1 MRVLS
6 KLLLL
11 SLVFSTV
18 GAIAQPQPVQL
29 FDGRQAIS
37 GRGSSLPAAESAF
50 VKNEVRQR
58 ANHPVL
64 KRRLEGLNPTFEEL
78 EVRDWTDGSFTR
90 KGAKQRAY
98 LYRYSYTNGVVVT
111 ENSKV
116 VAHYSGDPGDYA
128 LFIAARKA
136 PDLNG
141 DGRSDLVLL
150 RNTEDTPDITAY
162 VFSLDKTQ
170 SSYLG
175 ATLVYT
181 SNIRPGEDPV
191 PNEEIEDIAY
201 KASGTGSALSRQKY
215 VKHGDGGWRAQGTA
229 EAFKLEG
236 GAQVV
241 LSRLDVKSAK

>member
-18 GAIAQPQPVQL
+18 AATAQPQPVQL

-37 GRGSSLPAAESAF
+37 GRGSSLPAAETTL
-50 VKNEVRQR
+50 VKNEVRKR

-64 KRRLEGLNPTFEEL
+64 KRRLESLNPTFDEF
-78 EVRDWTDGSFTR
+78 EVRDWADGSFTR

-136 PDLNG
+136 SDLNG
-141 DGRSDLVLL
+141 DGRSELVLL
-150 RNTEDTPDITAY
+150 RNTEDTADITAY
-162 VFSLDKTQ
+162 VFSLDRTQ
-170 SSYLG
+170 SNYLG
-175 ATLVYT
+175 ATLVFT
-181 SNIRPGEDPV
+181 SSIRPGEDPV
-191 PNEEIEDIAY
+191 PNEEIEDTAF
-201 KASGTGSALSRQKY
+201 KATGSGSTLSRQKY

-229 EAFKLEG
+229 ETFELEG
-236 GAQVV
+236 GAKVV
-241 LSRLDVKSAK
+241 LSRLDQGSTK

>member
-1 MRVLS
+1 MRVKS

-11 SLVFSTV
+11 AIAFLTV

-37 GRGSSLPAAESAF
+37 GRGSALPAAETTL
-50 VKNEVRQR
+50 VKNEVRRQK
-58 ANHPVL
+58 NHPVL
-64 KRRLEGLNPTFEEL
+64 KQRLGGLNPNFEEFD
-78 EVRDWTDGSFTR
+78 VRDWADGSFTR

-128 LFIAARKA
+128 LFIAARKTS
-136 PDLNG
+136 DLNG
-141 DGRSDLVLL
+141 DGRNDLVLL
-150 RNTEDTPDITAY
+150 RNTEDTADIIAY
-162 VFSLDKTQ
+162 VFSLDKTKAN
-170 SSYLG
+170 YLG
-175 ATLVYT
+175 ATLVFT
-181 SNIRPGEDPV
+181 SNVRPGEDPV
-191 PNEEIEDIAY
+191 PNEEMEDTAY
-201 KASGTGSALSRQKY
+201 KASATGAQLSRQKF
-215 VKHGDGGWRAQGTA
+215 VKRGEGGWRAQGTT

-241 LSRLDVKSAK
+241 LSRLDTASSK